1 MAKLWKKSNTD
12 SNAVVEKY
20 TAGTDY
26 LFDLELLPFD
36 IAASKVH
43 ARGLER
49 IGILTP
55 DELTS
60 LQSALDTLAE
70 DHKAGK
76 VILTPEME
84 DCHTLIENYLVEKIG
99 EAGKKIHT
107 GRSRNDQVAVAM
119 RL

>member
-1 MAKLWKKSNTD
+1 MTKLWSTTKHMTHP
-12 SNAVVEKY
+12 AIEKY

-26 LFDLELLPFD
+26 LFDRELLPFD